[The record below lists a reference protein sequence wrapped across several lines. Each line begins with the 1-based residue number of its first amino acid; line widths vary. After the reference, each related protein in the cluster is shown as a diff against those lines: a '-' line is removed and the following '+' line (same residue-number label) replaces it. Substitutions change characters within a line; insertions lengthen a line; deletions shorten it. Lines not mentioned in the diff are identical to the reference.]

1 MIQNLELFYLED
13 DETPSD
19 EDEPTE
25 AEVLRGKLCRSN
37 DGCDWQLD
45 DMDLNQ
51 YLDQYHDHKVMLVV
65 ASINAASQVENNRSV
80 CSTCGF
86 PLDDWGECLRCQWH
100 SMVRARRRREELFQ
114 EIDRIVASCWTD
126 GCG

>member
-65 ASINAASQVENNRSV
+65 ASINAASQVENNRSG
-80 CSTCGF
+80 CLLCGWQHQVVDLQF
-86 PLDDWGECLRCQWH
+86 PFFNNVSEFHVSAGIKNYRHFALKDSR
-100 SMVRARRRREELFQ
+100 
-114 EIDRIVASCWTD
+114 
-126 GCG
+126 